1 MKYKTNLVLFTLFA
15 ANLIDQPAPEV
26 TIAQGILSGKI
37 SADGTI
43 FEYIGI
49 PYASTNS
56 STRFKAPGPPPSWH
70 GVFKAVDEIHFCPQS
85 TPIGVLGSEDCLKI
99 NVYVPALAKK
109 PLPVM
114 VYIHGGAFL
123 LGGGGK
129 LLYGPDFLVKK
140 NVILVTFNYRLGA
153 LGFTCLRIKEAP
165 GNAGLKDQVAA
176 LRWVKK
182 NIAAFGG
189 DPNNITLFGE
199 SAGATSTAILL
210 ASNVTDGLINRAII
224 QSGSSTSNWSINR
237 NPVWVAGLIAETFG
251 LTTKDPLKIYELFS
265 KMSYKELVSAKV
277 KKPLTKYFDT
287 QLLHLPCV
295 EEIIPG
301 EDSIISDLPYNLL
314 TKKTSS
320 VPLIYGSNSKEGFF
334 LISGDTDESLEE
346 RNGRYLF
353 ASDLLFKSEDEA
365 AIEAQRIQK
374 FYFGDD
380 KVSMK
385 KLMNVSDIYTHLYFE
400 IPPIFETEMFIE
412 KANAVVYNY
421 YFDYSGGRNFVK
433 KRAGYAEENGACHAD
448 ELFYLFNALLL
459 PFRINKK
466 DMELI
471 DTMTTLWTNFAKYG
485 DPTPNSKLNNRHF
498 RWMPSTKKQINFLY
512 INDDLKMGLIPNP
525 KAYNL
530 WKTVYEKYRKLK
542 VD

>member
-1 MKYKTNLVLFTLFA
+1 
-15 ANLIDQPAPEV
+15 
-26 TIAQGILSGKI
+26 
-37 SADGTI
+37 
-43 FEYIGI
+43 
-49 PYASTNS
+49 
-56 STRFKAPGPPPSWH
+56 
-70 GVFKAVDEIHFCPQS
+70 
-85 TPIGVLGSEDCLKI
+85 
-99 NVYVPALAKK
+99 
-109 PLPVM
+109 M
-114 VYIHGGAFL
+114 VYIHGGAFI

-140 NVILVTFNYRLGA
+140 EVILVTFNYRLGA

-176 LRWVKK
+176 LRWVKR

-210 ASNVTDGLINRAII
+210 ASNITDGLINRAII
-224 QSGSSTSNWSINR
+224 QSGSSIANWSINR
-237 NPVWVAGLIAETFG
+237 NPVWVAALLAKTFG
-251 LTTKDPLKIYELFS
+251 LETDDPLEIYELFS
-265 KMSYKELVSAKV
+265 KMSYKELISAKA

-287 QLLHLPCV
+287 QLLQLPCV
-295 EEIIPG
+295 EDIIPG
-301 EDSIISDLPYNLL
+301 EESIINDLPYNLL
-314 TKKTSS
+314 AKKSKI

-353 ASDLLFKSEDEA
+353 ASDLLFQSEDEA

-385 KLMNVSDIYTHLYFE
+385 KLMNVSEIYTHLYFE
-400 IPPIFETEMFIE
+400 LPPIFETEVLIE
-412 KANAVVYNY
+412 KTNAVIYNY

-433 KRAGYAEENGACHAD
+433 KRAGFENEDGASHGD
-448 ELFYLFNALLL
+448 DLFYLFNSMLL

-466 DMELI
+466 DSELI

-485 DPTPNSKLNNRHF
+485 YVT
-498 RWMPSTKKQINFLY
+498 
-512 INDDLKMGLIPNP
+512 
-525 KAYNL
+525 
-530 WKTVYEKYRKLK
+530 
-542 VD
+542 